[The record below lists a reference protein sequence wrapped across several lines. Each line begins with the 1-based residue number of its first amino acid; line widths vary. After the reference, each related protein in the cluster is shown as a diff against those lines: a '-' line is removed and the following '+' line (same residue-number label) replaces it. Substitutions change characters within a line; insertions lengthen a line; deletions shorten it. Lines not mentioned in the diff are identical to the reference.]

1 MVGRF
6 SHRDCFPTVSWA
18 GIQFK
23 PTSTFTEPEGLLV
36 KEPQEAGVGHGV
48 PVADSSPQFGSCPY
62 SATVSAL
69 PPYATL
75 VDSRDGGLPRPACSP
90 PNEETEA
97 GETSARDHTA
107 CG

>member
-36 KEPQEAGVGHGV
+36 KEPQEAGWDME
-48 PVADSSPQFGSCPY
+48 PLLQTPPPSSDLVLIQPP
-62 SATVSAL
+62 SAL
-69 PPYATL
+69 CLHVQP
-75 VDSRDGGLPRPACSP
+75 
-90 PNEETEA
+90 
-97 GETSARDHTA
+97 
-107 CG
+107 